1 MSDGSDIIQIMELV
15 QVEKE
20 KWMLAERQQMQV
32 REKYGIKVYMLN
44 ELEVVGEELWA
55 NICDS
60 DLLVRINRKTGVVK
74 NWTDFGG
81 LLEIMGTG
89 METGQVDVLNGIAMK
104 GKSGRIFVIE
114 KLWQVVFEI

>member
-55 NICDS
+55 NI
-60 DLLVRINRKTGVVK
+60 L
-74 NWTDFGG
+74 
-81 LLEIMGTG
+81 
-89 METGQVDVLNGIAMK
+89 
-104 GKSGRIFVIE
+104 
-114 KLWQVVFEI
+114 